1 MSWSKKD
8 IVSSAWN
15 RTAGLLYD
23 DISEKQFA
31 DGLEHLNLMM
41 AMWDFKGI
49 RLGYN
54 ISTSPGGGEL
64 DDPSGLPDG
73 AIYAVRDHLAID
85 LSIYIGLTVSPE
97 FTIAAANSLSAVLNH
112 LKRPACAPPL
122 PSTLPM
128 GAGKRR
134 YGNYRKFPAPEQ
146 ETLSTGPGELPIG
159 T

>member
-1 MSWSKKD
+1 MSWSKGE
-8 IVSSAWN
+8 IVASAW
-15 RTAGLLYD
+15 RRAAGLLYD
-23 DISEKQFA
+23 EITPEDMA

-41 AMWDFKGI
+41 AMWDGNGV

-54 ISTSPGGGEL
+54 ISSSPSGGEL
-64 DDPSGLPDG
+64 DDPSGLPDV
-73 AIYAVRDHLAID
+73 AIYAVRDNLAID
-85 LSIYIGLTVSPE
+85 LSIFRGIEVSPE
-97 FTIAAANSLSAVLNH
+97 FTIAAAKAYSAVLKH
-112 LKRPACAPPL
+112 SRRVACAPPL

-128 GAGKRR
+128 GAGRRR